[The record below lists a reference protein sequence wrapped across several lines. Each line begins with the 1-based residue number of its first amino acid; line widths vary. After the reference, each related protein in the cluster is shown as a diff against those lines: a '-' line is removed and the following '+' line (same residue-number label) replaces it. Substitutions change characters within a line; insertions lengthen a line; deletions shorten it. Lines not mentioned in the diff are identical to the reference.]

1 MKTVGILG
9 GGQLGLMLA
18 NSLYTLGAEVVVYDP
33 DPLAPLCRH
42 AGNVVNGS
50 WNDYKKIEEFV
61 KRCDIITYEFENVEC
76 DPLRPISAIAPIY
89 PSLDV
94 LAITQ
99 NRINEKQFLSASNLP
114 HVKFA
119 VASSL
124 VELRKEGMSFRFPFV
139 IKTARGG
146 YDGKGQFSIN
156 NEEDLENALTELS
169 IGKGENNFLA
179 VLEEFIEIE
188 SEVSCIVARD
198 LKGSIST
205 FPVFENFHKNHI
217 LDKTYLPC
225 SLPENIQAKV
235 IEIANQATV
244 ALDVNGLLTTEFFVS
259 RTRENET
266 TGAVCGDYPIH
277 INEFAP
283 RPHNSGHI
291 TRNACHSSQFDALAK
306 FGQEELEQFIRHC
319 SIMEIEEGGIVMKKD
334 SPGDGLYMI
343 LAGETRVRIVAGGQ
357 DTTLADVSAGSFIGE
372 VAMFSQTPRS
382 ADVIALSRCSLLF
395 MSHEQFR
402 NMIYTEPLLASEFLF
417 ALGRVMAERMVTGNQ
432 RLQSK
437 ASSEF
442 LWL

>member
-124 VELRKEGMSFRFPFV
+124 DELRKEGMSFRFPFV

-156 NEEDLENALTELS
+156 NEEDLENALKELS
-169 IGKGENNFLA
+169 IGKGENSFLA

-266 TGAVCGDYPIH
+266 TGAVCGDYTIH

-306 FGQEELEQFIRHC
+306 ILLEVPVTDESLSLNSEKHHCMVNILGDSYPNRNERPGAPEKKSGSKSAEIDLSAMKDHGNISELVLYGKTEAREGRKMGHFVAWSDSRQSLETEAQAFQKALKDRQFC
-319 SIMEIEEGGIVMKKD
+319 SN
-334 SPGDGLYMI
+334 
-343 LAGETRVRIVAGGQ
+343 
-357 DTTLADVSAGSFIGE
+357 
-372 VAMFSQTPRS
+372 
-382 ADVIALSRCSLLF
+382 SR
-395 MSHEQFR
+395 
-402 NMIYTEPLLASEFLF
+402 
-417 ALGRVMAERMVTGNQ
+417 
-432 RLQSK
+432 
-437 ASSEF
+437 
-442 LWL
+442 